1 MEYGLWRACPN
12 ESTVAYGIEG
22 PMVGATFAADLG
34 RRAARGNPDD
44 LRAFLK
50 EWYEWVWEPVQEAI
64 TALALEDKFHGG
76 DEEYTVYEDE
86 SNTTKVVVS
95 QQGRPGV
102 LYLIAYKM

>member
-1 MEYGLWRACPN
+1 MEYGLWRACP
-12 ESTVAYGIEG
+12 SASVAAYGIEG
-22 PMVGATFAADLG
+22 QMVGATFVPTPGDQSF
-34 RRAARGNPDD
+34 RGNPDD

-50 EWYEWVWEPVQEAI
+50 DWYGWVWEPVQEAI

-76 DEEYTVYEDE
+76 DEDYTVYEDE
-86 SNTTKVVVS
+86 SNTTKVVVC